1 MWMGIREVEFM
12 NTKTKANISGLL
24 VIMGT
29 ILFVGG
35 AMSYLRGELSAE
47 QISGIGAMA
56 LIFVG
61 AGAGM
66 RKAKQ

>member
-1 MWMGIREVEFM
+1 MGIREGKFVNE
-12 NTKTKANISGLL
+12 KTKSKISELL

-35 AMSYLRGELSAE
+35 AMSYLRGEFSAE
-47 QISGIGAMA
+47 QIWGIGALA
-56 LIFVG
+56 LMFVG
-61 AGAGM
+61 AGAGI

>member
-1 MWMGIREVEFM
+1 MREVKFM
-12 NTKTKANISGLL
+12 DAKAKAKIGEVMLL
-24 VIMGT
+24 LGT

-61 AGAGM
+61 AGVGM

>member
-1 MWMGIREVEFM
+1 M
-12 NTKTKANISGLL
+12 NTKTKSNISELL

-47 QISGIGAMA
+47 QIAGIGAMA

-61 AGAGM
+61 VGAGM
-66 RKAKQ
+66 RKVKQ